1 MMGYTLG
8 VFLVVAVFLLIYFG
22 LAHRVLDR
30 LYLSDK
36 AALLLGAMI
45 LGSFIN
51 IPLSSGRVVS
61 SLNVGGALLPLGLAV
76 YILYRAGTAWEIW
89 RAILSGI
96 ATAAVLFGLTLLT
109 RGREA

>member
-36 AALLLGAMI
+36 AALLLLGAMI

-76 YILYRAGTAWEIW
+76 YILYTGQVPPGR
-89 RAILSGI
+89 SGGLFS
-96 ATAAVLFGLTLLT
+96 AA
-109 RGREA
+109 